1 MESKKKEFLL
11 RVVLVVVANLILGL
25 GIALLRLSGFGTD
38 PFSCM
43 NLGVS
48 SRLGMGLGM
57 YQMLFNVVLFIPV
70 IILDRK
76 SFGIGALV
84 NMLALGYFVEFD
96 MFLFAAVGITIE
108 GLAASLGIRAAL
120 LIAGVLVVCFG
131 VGLYM

>member
-76 SFGIGALV
+76 SFGIGALKD
-84 NMLALGYFVEFD
+84 L
-96 MFLFAAVGITIE
+96 
-108 GLAASLGIRAAL
+108 
-120 LIAGVLVVCFG
+120 
-131 VGLYM
+131 